1 MENFELV
8 HVANY
13 RLPYIRIITNQTE
26 RSKSVPTRY
35 SRGRTCFRNPVNRLH
50 TGGSIAQNP
59 IFGLAVKEKEEEEKE
74 EERKRERGRNLSS
87 KRERKMGK
95 TSATKQAMVV
105 FGALAF
111 GWMAIEL
118 AFKPLL
124 DKARSALDKSDPARD
139 PDDVVDDSAAGKSS
153 TADEKTGDE

>member
-1 MENFELV
+1 MPVSSQERADEIERQPIS
-8 HVANY
+8 
-13 RLPYIRIITNQTE
+13 RLFLFLILKQRKID
-26 RSKSVPTRY
+26 
-35 SRGRTCFRNPVNRLH
+35 
-50 TGGSIAQNP
+50 
-59 IFGLAVKEKEEEEKE
+59 KE
-74 EERKRERGRNLSS
+74 
-87 KRERKMGK
+87 
-95 TSATKQAMVV
+95 QAMVV